1 MNMGCYSLYPLK
13 YSLLLYVPVEK
24 ATSNPNQN
32 KKVFGDILMT
42 FLSQS
47 NICEYCLG
55 TLNNQ
60 KEGVLA
66 EIHIG
71 T

>member
-1 MNMGCYSLYPLK
+1 MNMGCSSLYSPK
-13 YSLLLYVPVEK
+13 YSLLLYMPIEK

-47 NICEYCLG
+47 NVCEYYLG
-55 TLNNQ
+55 TLNN
-60 KEGVLA
+60 
-66 EIHIG
+66 
-71 T
+71 

>member
-1 MNMGCYSLYPLK
+1 MGCYSLYPLK
-13 YSLLLYVPVEK
+13 YSLLLYVPIEK

-55 TLNNQ
+55 TLNN
-60 KEGVLA
+60 
-66 EIHIG
+66 
-71 T
+71 